1 MCVCVCVRACMHA
14 CVRACVSACM
24 RVCVCWCGEDQKEC
38 GNKFE
43 KGKYRECE
51 RFLSAYTCTYR
62 VCMVN
67 DHVYSM
73 VLVQRNPIPS

>member
-1 MCVCVCVRACMHA
+1 MHA
-14 CVRACVSACM
+14 CVF
-24 RVCVCWCGEDQKEC
+24 VCVGVVKDQKEC

-51 RFLSAYTCTYR
+51 RCLSAYTCIYR

-73 VLVQRNPIPS
+73 FLVQRNPIPS